1 VSPRASLSHDDDA
14 MTVILPQLQGVVL
27 VYLLTFARAGAM
39 IMLMPVIGDAGVPA
53 RVRLA
58 FALAVS
64 AALISFTARF
74 YPTQTPQP
82 IELAMLVA
90 REVTSGVVIG
100 TMARLIMTALET
112 AGFLIAAQTGL
123 SFAQAFDP
131 SQGTQGAMV
140 STFLSLIGAL
150 LVFESGLHH
159 LAIGAIA
166 GSYTL
171 MPPNQAFPT
180 ADVAELTLNLVAG
193 AFALGLQL
201 AAPFLVFG
209 LLIYAMLGVLS
220 RLMPQ
225 LQIFFLAMPINILAG
240 FVLLML
246 FIGVMMNSFLD
257 FFAAQMRLF
266 GG

>member
-1 VSPRASLSHDDDA
+1 V
-14 MTVILPQLQGVVL
+14 TIILPQLQGVVL
-27 VYLLTFARAGAM
+27 VYLLTFSRAGAM
-39 IMLMPVIGDAGVPA
+39 IMLLPVIGDAGVPA

-64 AALISFTARF
+64 AALVPITTQY
-74 YPTQTPQP
+74 YPAAAPPP
-82 IELAMLVA
+82 IELATLIA
-90 REVTSGVVIG
+90 RETTAGVLVG
-100 TMARLIMTALET
+100 TMARLIMSALET
-112 AGFLIAAQTGL
+112 AGTLIATQTGL
-123 SFAQAFDP
+123 AFAQTFDP
-131 SQGTQGAMV
+131 GQGTQSAMV

-171 MPPNQAFPT
+171 LPPNQAFPV
-180 ADVAELTLNLVAG
+180 ADMAEMTLGLVAG

-209 LLIYAMLGVLS
+209 LLIYATLGVLS

-225 LQIFFLAMPINILAG
+225 LQVFFLAMPVNILAG

-246 FIGVMMNSFLD
+246 FIGVMMNAFLD
-257 FFAAQMRLF
+257 FFAGQMRLF

>member
-1 VSPRASLSHDDDA
+1 
-14 MTVILPQLQGVVL
+14 MTIILPQLQGVVL

-39 IMLMPVIGDAGVPA
+39 IMLLPVIGDAGVPV

-64 AALISFTARF
+64 AALVSVTARY
-74 YPTQTPQP
+74 YPADAPP
-82 IELAMLVA
+82 PLALATLIA
-90 REVTSGVVIG
+90 REVTAGVLVG
-100 TMARLIMTALET
+100 TMARLIMSALEV
-112 AGFLIAAQTGL
+112 AGALIAVQTGL
-123 SFAQAFDP
+123 AFATTFDP
-131 SQGTQGAMV
+131 GQGVQTAMV
-140 STFLSLIGAL
+140 STFLSLVGTL

-171 MPPNQAFPT
+171 LPPDQVFPT
-180 ADVAELTLNLVAG
+180 ADMAELTLGVVAG

-225 LQIFFLAMPINILAG
+225 LQIFFLAMPVNILIG

-246 FIGVMMNSFLD
+246 FIGVMMSAFLD
-257 FFAAQMRLF
+257 FFADEMRLF

>member
-1 VSPRASLSHDDDA
+1 
-14 MTVILPQLQGVVL
+14 MTIILPPLQGIIL
-27 VYLLTFARAGAM
+27 VYLLTFSRVGAM
-39 IMLMPVIGDAGVPA
+39 IMLLPVIGDAGVPV

-64 AALISFTARF
+64 AALVNVTAKY
-74 YPTQTPQP
+74 YPSVEPPPLQLTVL
-82 IELAMLVA
+82 IA
-90 REVTSGVVIG
+90 REATAGLLVGL
-100 TMARLIMTALET
+100 MARLIMSALDT
-112 AGFLIAAQTGL
+112 AGYLIAAQTGL
-123 SFAQAFDP
+123 AFATTFDP
-131 SQGTQGAMV
+131 GQGLQGAMV
-140 STFLSLIGAL
+140 STFLSLVGAL
-150 LVFESGLHH
+150 LVFETGLHY

-171 MPPNQAFPT
+171 LPPAGAFPT
-180 ADVAELTLNLVAG
+180 GDMAEMVLRLVTG

-209 LLIYAMLGVLS
+209 LVLYAALGLLA

-225 LQIFFLAMPINILAG
+225 LQVFFLAMPINILVG

-246 FIGVMMNSFLD
+246 LVGVMMTAFLD
-257 FFAAQMRLF
+257 FFSAQMQAL

>member
-1 VSPRASLSHDDDA
+1 
-14 MTVILPQLQGVVL
+14 MNVILPQLQGVVL
-27 VYLLTFARAGAM
+27 VYLLTFSRAGAM
-39 IMLMPVIGDAGVPA
+39 IMLLPVIGDAGVPA

-64 AALISFTARF
+64 AALVSVTARY
-74 YPTQTPQP
+74 YPTTTPPP
-82 IELAMLVA
+82 IELATMIA
-90 REVTSGVVIG
+90 RETTAGVLVG
-100 TMARLIMTALET
+100 AMARLIMAALET
-112 AGFLIAAQTGL
+112 AGTLIAIQTGL
-123 SFAQAFDP
+123 AFATTFDP
-131 SQGTQGAMV
+131 GQGTQSAMV
-140 STFLSLIGAL
+140 SAFLSLIGTL

-171 MPPNQAFPT
+171 LPPNQVLPT
-180 ADVAELTLNLVAG
+180 GDMAEMALGLVAG
-193 AFALGLQL
+193 SFALGLQL

-209 LLIYAMLGVLS
+209 LLIYATLGVLS

-225 LQIFFLAMPINILAG
+225 LQIFFLAMPISILAG

-246 FIGVMMNSFLD
+246 FIGVMMTTFLD
-257 FFAAQMRLF
+257 FYADQMRVF

>member
-1 VSPRASLSHDDDA
+1 
-14 MTVILPQLQGVVL
+14 MTIILPQLQGVVL
-27 VYLLTFARAGAM
+27 VYLLTFSRAGAM
-39 IMLMPVIGDAGVPA
+39 IMLLPVIGDAGVPA

-64 AALISFTARF
+64 AALVPITTQY
-74 YPTQTPQP
+74 YPAAAPPP
-82 IELAMLVA
+82 IELATLIA
-90 REVTSGVVIG
+90 RETTAGVLVG
-100 TMARLIMTALET
+100 TMARLIMSALET
-112 AGFLIAAQTGL
+112 AGTLIATQTGL
-123 SFAQAFDP
+123 AFAQTFDP
-131 SQGTQGAMV
+131 GQGTQSAMV

-171 MPPNQAFPT
+171 LPPNQAFPV
-180 ADVAELTLNLVAG
+180 ADMAEMTLGLVAG

-209 LLIYAMLGVLS
+209 LLIYATLGVLS

-225 LQIFFLAMPINILAG
+225 LQVFFLAMPVNILAG

-246 FIGVMMNSFLD
+246 FIGVMMNAFLD
-257 FFAAQMRLF
+257 FFAGQMRLF

>member
-1 VSPRASLSHDDDA
+1 
-14 MTVILPQLQGVVL
+14 MTIILPPLQGLVL
-27 VYLLTFARAGAM
+27 IYLLTFARAGAM
-39 IMLMPVIGDAGVPA
+39 IMLLPVIGDAGVPM

-64 AALISFTARF
+64 AALLPITTPY
-74 YPTQTPQP
+74 YPSVAPQP
-82 IELAMLVA
+82 LELATLVA
-90 REVTSGVVIG
+90 REVTAGVLVG
-100 TMARLIMTALET
+100 TMARLIMSALET

-123 SFAQAFDP
+123 AFAQTFDP
-131 SQGTQGAMV
+131 GQGTQGAMI
-140 STFLSLIGAL
+140 STFLSLVGAL
-150 LVFESGLHH
+150 LVFETGLHH
-159 LAIGAIA
+159 LALGAIS

-171 MPPNQAFPT
+171 LPPNGLIPT
-180 ADVAELTLNLVAG
+180 ADMAELAIRLVAG

-209 LLIYAMLGVLS
+209 LLLYAALGVLS

-225 LQIFFLAMPINILAG
+225 LQIFFMALPLSILVG
-240 FVLLML
+240 FILIML
-246 FIGVMMNSFLD
+246 FIGVIMSTFLD

>member
-1 VSPRASLSHDDDA
+1 
-14 MTVILPQLQGVVL
+14 MTVILPQLQGIVL
-27 VYLLTFARAGAM
+27 VYLLTFSRAGAM
-39 IMLMPVIGDAGVPA
+39 IMLMPVIGDAGVPV

-64 AALISFTARF
+64 AALVSVTARY
-74 YPTQTPQP
+74 YPTTTPP
-82 IELAMLVA
+82 PMELAALIA
-90 REVTSGVVIG
+90 REATAGVLVG
-100 TMARLIMTALET
+100 TMARLIMSALET
-112 AGFLIAAQTGL
+112 AGSLIAIQTGL
-123 SFAQAFDP
+123 AFATTFDP
-131 SQGTQGAMV
+131 GQGTQTAMI

-171 MPPNQAFPT
+171 LPPNQAFP
-180 ADVAELTLNLVAG
+180 AGDMAEMTLGLVANS
-193 AFALGLQL
+193 FALGLQL
-201 AAPFLVFG
+201 SAPFLVFG
-209 LLIYAMLGVLS
+209 LLIYATLGVLS

-225 LQIFFLAMPINILAG
+225 LQIFFLAMPINILTG

-246 FIGVMMNSFLD
+246 FIGVIMTTFLD
-257 FFAAQMRLF
+257 FFAGQMRLL